1 MNMNS
6 IAPVQPQRS
15 QPRGRLG
22 RPWWSLLVAAAL
34 LEGVP
39 CPAAQSDPPEKM
51 TYQGFLVDANGVPL
65 ASNSP
70 ANFEVIFRI
79 YDQSSGGNRLWSEK
93 QIVTVD
99 RGHFSVLLGE
109 GTEVPGESR
118 PALSQIFGG
127 APLAGNAAERYLG
140 ITVALNG
147 SPTEIQPRLQ
157 LLPAPYAYLAKYATT
172 LVKHN
177 GEPLVVAGT
186 GDSLV
191 VTGTVFAAQFTGSG
205 SGLTNLD
212 ASRIT
217 TGTLPDARLDAN
229 VARRNQFNTFTTDNQ
244 INGHLRVGEL
254 VNAPPTSVPGWG
266 KALIFSGG
274 PDMSQGWNNDN
285 SDPLWI
291 ARYNAAENQSE
302 LRVII
307 GDDPGGG
314 GARDKLVVGTY
325 SGVGADFTQVGGVF
339 TEIFSV
345 LSDGDIGVKRYIWAP
360 GLLSGT
366 GSAVVRRP
374 DGMLVVSTSSR
385 RFKEN
390 IKPFHGDFA
399 RILELEPVSFT
410 RPDAPNELEIG
421 YIAEDLHAMGLTQLL
436 TYDQQGLP
444 YSIHYDKICIYLTQL
459 LKDHQ
464 ARLKDLGATC
474 SQQAAVIQQQRA
486 ELDQLKARLDALER
500 HLRFSQQAWP
510 NATRGDSASAT
521 ALDDLTGEASSVQE
535 QAR

>member
-15 QPRGRLG
+15 QPRGRLS
-22 RPWWSLLVAAAL
+22 RPWWPIVVTAAL
-34 LEGVP
+34 LKATL

-70 ANFEVIFRI
+70 ANVEVIFRI

-99 RGHFSVLLGE
+99 KGHFSVLLGE

-127 APLAGNAAERYLG
+127 GPLGANAAERYLG
-140 ITVALNG
+140 ITVTLNG

-186 GDSLV
+186 GDSLL
-191 VTGTVFAAQFTGSG
+191 VTGTVLAAQFAGSG
-205 SGLTNLD
+205 AGLTNID

-254 VNAPPTSVPGWG
+254 FNAPPTSNPGWG
-266 KALIFSGG
+266 KALVFSGG
-274 PDMSQGWNNDN
+274 PDMSQVWNNDN

-302 LRVII
+302 LRIII

-314 GARDKLVVGTY
+314 GSRDKLVVGTY
-325 SGVGADFTQVGGVF
+325 SGVGPDFTQVGGTF
-339 TEIFSV
+339 TDVFSV
-345 LSDGDIGVKRYIWAP
+345 LSDGDIGVKRGIWAP

-366 GSAVVRRP
+366 GTAVVRRA
-374 DGMLVVSTSSR
+374 DGLLVVQSSSR
-385 RFKEN
+385 RFKHN
-390 IKPFHGDFA
+390 IRPLHADFS
-399 RILELEPVSFT
+399 RILELEPVTYT
-410 RPDAPNELEIG
+410 RPETPNDQEIG
-421 YIAEDLHAMGLTQLL
+421 YVAEDLHDLGLAHLL
-436 TYDQQGLP
+436 VYDQQGRP
-444 YSIHYDKICIYLTQL
+444 FSIHYDKMCIYLTQL
-459 LKDHQ
+459 LKDHRS
-464 ARLKDLGATC
+464 RLTELAGTC
-474 SQQAAVIQQQRA
+474 SKQAAVIDRQRI
-486 ELDQLKARLDALER
+486 ELEQLKARLEALEQR
-500 HLRFSQQAWP
+500 LQSSIP
-510 NATRGDSASAT
+510 ATRSPVHAG
-521 ALDDLTGEASSVQE
+521 GGSSILPTHPDPDGGAVTDHTP
-535 QAR
+535 